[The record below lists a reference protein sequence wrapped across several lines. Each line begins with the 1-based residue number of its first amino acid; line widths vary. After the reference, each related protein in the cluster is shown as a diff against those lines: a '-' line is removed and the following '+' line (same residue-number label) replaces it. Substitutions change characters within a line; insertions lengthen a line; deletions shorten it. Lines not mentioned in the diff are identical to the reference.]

1 MSTSS
6 SPGATG
12 APGRASRD
20 EPMMLL
26 AIVLGL
32 LAWALLALIAWA
44 IFLAVGA

>member
-1 MSTSS
+1 
-6 SPGATG
+6 
-12 APGRASRD
+12 
-20 EPMMLL
+20 MMLL